1 MTAENRNRLEALPT
15 FLQPRLRLFLSADLV
30 GSTASK
36 QRPNFPIQEP
46 KKLWADG
53 SMAPPW
59 LSPIANFFSSFRE
72 AFIRE
77 WKTFKSQTAPQLGI
91 NIRVDPSF
99 WKANGDE
106 LIFVK
111 ELDDRK
117 EILGCINAWIHA
129 LKVIRPHLQANGL
142 DVKATAWT
150 AGFPVTNSELVF
162 EVNPGSRDVPFE
174 GDSRLQQFAL
184 SETWHEGPGSQ
195 HSLIMDF
202 IGPSID
208 IGFRLAAQSTS
219 RRFVISIDIAYFL
232 ATAHLPPKNIIRVPP
247 ILYGSRTELKGVL
260 GGKPYPIFWID
271 TMAGEGQPHAEDR
284 LLGVTQL
291 YDIKDFCLEF
301 YQENSSLMFEPF
313 IFREDEKQYG
323 EFPINYIEALEHLR
337 FTWEAEKTRY
347 SGQTA
352 IVSAADD
359 ESEKL
364 SEAEAIDKEK
374 AIISAIE
381 SQSSQN
387 NPSPN
392 MRNDLE

>member
-1 MTAENRNRLEALPT
+1 
-15 FLQPRLRLFLSADLV
+15 
-30 GSTASK
+30 
-36 QRPNFPIQEP
+36 
-46 KKLWADG
+46 
-53 SMAPPW
+53 MAPPW
-59 LSPIANFFSSFRE
+59 LSPIANFFDAFRE

-77 WKTFKSQTAPQLGI
+77 WKIFKSQTAPQLGI
-91 NIRVDPSF
+91 SIRVDPSF

-117 EILGCINAWIHA
+117 EILGCVNAWMQA
-129 LKVIRPHLQANGL
+129 LKVIRPDLQANGL

-162 EVNPGSRDVPFE
+162 EVNPGSRDVPYE

-184 SETWHEGPGSQ
+184 SQKWHEGPESQ
-195 HSLIMDF
+195 HSLMMDF
-202 IGPSID
+202 IGPSVD
-208 IGFRLAAQSTS
+208 IGFRLASQSTS

-232 ATAHLPPKNIIRVPP
+232 ATVHLPPKNVIRVPP

-271 TMAGEGQPHAEDR
+271 TMSGEDGPNAENR

-301 YQENSSLMFEPF
+301 YQENSSLMFLPF

-323 EFPINYIEALEHLR
+323 EFPVNYIEALEHLCA
-337 FTWEAEKTRY
+337 TWQAEKDRA
-347 SGQTA
+347 SGETA
-352 IVSAADD
+352 IGSTADD

-364 SEAEAIDKEK
+364 SDAEAINKER

-381 SQSSQN
+381 SQSSQK
-387 NPSPN
+387 NP
-392 MRNDLE
+392 